1 MNICQLYG
9 EYMMNLYRHLNAI
22 RPKGRPPTGPNSD
35 SSSKNTQNLS
45 LAKYNKNI
53 MKRKD
58 DDIDIDSG
66 VDSDGDDE
74 LREEDWD
81 SDAEGAVG
89 GDADNK
95 PIICD
100 RDDNYVNEAEVKE
113 KVEGEDQATTTT
125 SNSPGVAVFEAAST
139 NTSSLNNPSHKTVET
154 VAEDAEKEEEEK
166 KNGLNQEEEKA
177 DEANTNNQEIG
188 HRKV

>member
-1 MNICQLYG
+1 MPTRITVTQSPTHGKNDAPCDG
-9 EYMMNLYRHLNAI
+9 SNDETSESVEVSSPRSDAASNAAQK
-22 RPKGRPPTGPNSD
+22 PQVLKGTI
-35 SSSKNTQNLS
+35 L
-45 LAKYNKNI
+45 
-53 MKRKD
+53 
-58 DDIDIDSG
+58 
-66 VDSDGDDE
+66 
-74 LREEDWD
+74 
-81 SDAEGAVG
+81 AEGAVG
-89 GDADNK
+89 GDADNN
-95 PIICD
+95 PIVCD

-139 NTSSLNNPSHKTVET
+139 NTSSLNNPSHKNVET